1 MTMNGMIYCNTVA
14 DNHLMPEWV
23 RSERYEFCEDFYEN
37 YTTDKSS
44 GFLGKLVSVFTM
56 LFI

>member
-1 MTMNGMIYCNTVA
+1 MTMNGVVYCSNMNE
-14 DNHLMPEWV
+14 NHLMPEWV

-56 LFI
+56 IFI